1 MNKKVRH
8 IKVYPKHESRA
19 YSQYIIVPEIRLAGK
34 WLMESGFEY
43 GQNIKIEVENG
54 KLVITK
60 KEDEIS

>member
-1 MNKKVRH
+1 
-8 IKVYPKHESRA
+8 VYPKHESRA